1 MSVHSFSQHASSDGG
16 GIRGMSELLI
26 LKEIM
31 DRVQSQEKLS
41 STPLPCE
48 YFDMIGGTSTGGIIA
63 LMLGRLRM
71 SINDVIDCYEQLTK
85 AVFKAT

>member
-1 MSVHSFSQHASSDGG
+1 MPLHSFSQHASSDGG
-16 GIRGMSELLI
+16 GIRGMSELLV

-31 DRVQSQEKLS
+31 DRVQSQEKLF

-48 YFDMIGGTSTGGIIA
+48 YFDMIGGTSTGGYIIA

-71 SINDVIDCYEQLTK
+71 SINDAIDCYDQLTK
-85 AVFKAT
+85 TVF